1 MSIYKKR
8 GSLVAYSFLFVA
20 GGGMLYVLC
29 VCHLKSMVCVV
40 GEEGVS
46 PVINNNPFSIMLF
59 R

>member
-1 MSIYKKR
+1 MSIYEKQ
-8 GSLVAYSFLFVA
+8 GFLVAYSYLFVA

-40 GEEGVS
+40 GGGGVS
-46 PVINNNPFSIMLF
+46 PVINNNPFNIMLF